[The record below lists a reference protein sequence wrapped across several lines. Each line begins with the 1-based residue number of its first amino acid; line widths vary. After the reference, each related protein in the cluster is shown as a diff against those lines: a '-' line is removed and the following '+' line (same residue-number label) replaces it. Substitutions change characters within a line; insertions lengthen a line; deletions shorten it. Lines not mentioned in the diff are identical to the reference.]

1 MTSIS
6 GERSSGNNISLRGRR
21 LGLRAPRF
29 SVGLDDVDTRTDAG
43 AAAAGGSSGEG
54 GSTSSVATFVL
65 HCQRRRALGRLRAD
79 LGDESSGHDDD
90 NDDHDQVQV
99 VTINQG
105 VGNGAGGGT
114 KGSTATDEPSM
125 EQCVSLLAPH
135 LAVFRQ
141 QSCADT
147 ENASGAAA
155 GTGGGSASSSSAN
168 GGSDEIPPQLLRV
181 ARFFRWR
188 WEPLKRALLR
198 PPVTTTAAAASS
210 TAAAASAASSG
221 RNADA
226 VIEVG
231 SARHRLRLARALHGR
246 GLLSL
251 AEVDGLA
258 SAIKRQERE
267 DNRFGNHMGNSNDH
281 SEGGSGISDLT
292 ARLRLALSRLPSDA
306 SDNGVGTSTDRAK
319 RGLRY
324 AKGVLAEW
332 RERSIIPTSTR
343 SDDKSDSTGKT
354 DCPSPEEVADWSL
367 TAFTGIVL
375 TNGIDGHCRN
385 RQGVQF
391 TTDDSDVESS
401 FASFLLDRGT
411 DPDSGVP
418 AGKQLNLGL
427 AIDEKIRAFLSP
439 DHIDDLT
446 EIHLLSLSRLLSHAP
461 YRIVEDYL
469 AESITLCSQ
478 QRGGVGMK
486 QLPKLIASYL
496 SLVGT
501 ERTDGPKLEAALRA
515 GINEKLQDEQRRQ
528 SLVEQALSFL
538 GLVALGAQFLLF

>member
-6 GERSSGNNISLRGRR
+6 GERSSGNNISSLRGRR
-21 LGLRAPRF
+21 PGLRAPRF
-29 SVGLDDVDTRTDAG
+29 SVGLGDVDTDAG
-43 AAAAGGSSGEG
+43 AAAGGSSGEG

-90 NDDHDQVQV
+90 NDDHDDVQV
-99 VTINQG
+99 VAINQG
-105 VGNGAGGGT
+105 VGNGSGSGT
-114 KGSTATDEPSM
+114 KGSTVTDEPSM

-147 ENASGAAA
+147 ENASGAA
-155 GTGGGSASSSSAN
+155 GSASSSSAN

-281 SEGGSGISDLT
+281 SEGGSDISDLT

-306 SDNGVGTSTDRAK
+306 SGDGVGTSTDRAK

-324 AKGVLAEW
+324 AKSVLAEW
-332 RERSIIPTSTR
+332 RERSIILTR

-401 FASFLLDRGT
+401 FASVLLDRGT
-411 DPDSGVP
+411 EPDNGVP
-418 AGKQLNLGL
+418 TGKQGNLGL

-461 YRIVEDYL
+461 SRIVEDYL

>member
-90 NDDHDQVQV
+90 NDDHDDVQV
-99 VTINQG
+99 VAINQG
-105 VGNGAGGGT
+105 VGNGSGSGT
-114 KGSTATDEPSM
+114 KGSTVTDEPSM

-210 TAAAASAASSG
+210 SG
-221 RNADA
+221 RNTDA

-258 SAIKRQERE
+258 SAIERQEKRE
-267 DNRFGNHMGNSNDH
+267 DNRFGDDMGNGNDH

-324 AKGVLAEW
+324 AKSVLAEW

-375 TNGIDGHCRN
+375 TNGIDGHSRN

-528 SLVEQALSFL
+528 SLVERALSFL